1 MGKYLA
7 DEALELVAAR
17 FRILGE
23 PMRLRIL
30 QELKEGEKNVT
41 ELIEA
46 CVATQANISRHL
58 SVLLQAGMVYRRRD
72 GVNAFYGIQDE
83 TIFRLCSVACDALK
97 KDVNSRNKALVGR

>member
-1 MGKYLA
+1 MGKDLT

-30 QELKEGEKNVT
+30 QELKQGEKNVT
-41 ELIEA
+41 ELMEA
-46 CVATQANISRHL
+46 CSATQANASRHL
-58 SVLLQAGMVYRRRD
+58 SVLLQAGMVYRRRE

>member
-1 MGKYLA
+1 MGKSLT

-30 QELKEGEKNVT
+30 QELKEGQKNVT

-46 CVATQANISRHL
+46 CGATQANISRHL
-58 SVLLQAGMVYRRRD
+58 SVLLQGGMVYRRRE
-72 GVNAFYGIQDE
+72 GLNAFYAIQDQ

>member
-1 MGKYLA
+1 MGQYLN

-30 QELKEGEKNVT
+30 QELKNGEKNVT
-41 ELIEA
+41 GLMEA
-46 CVATQANISRHL
+46 CGATQPNISRHL

-97 KDVNSRNKALVGR
+97 KDVISRNKALVGR

>member
-1 MGKYLA
+1 MGKYLT

-46 CVATQANISRHL
+46 CGATQANVSRHL
-58 SVLLQAGMVYRRRD
+58 SVLLQAGMVYRRRE
-72 GVNAFYGIQDE
+72 GVNAYYGIQDE
-83 TIFRLCSVACDALK
+83 TIFRLCSVACDALRK
-97 KDVNSRNKALVGR
+97 HVTSRNKALVGE

>member
-1 MGKYLA
+1 MGQNLT
-7 DEALELVAAR
+7 DEALELVATR

-30 QELKEGEKNVT
+30 QELKAGEKNVT

-46 CVATQANISRHL
+46 CGATQANVSRHL
-58 SVLLQAGMVYRRRD
+58 GVLLQAGMVYRRRE
-72 GVNAFYGIQDE
+72 GVNAYYGIQDE

-97 KDVNSRNKALVGR
+97 KDVNNRTKALVGR